1 MSEIICNCT
10 GVTEEEIV
18 KAVKN
23 GATTFEAV
31 GEATEAGTICGGC
44 EEEIQRIIDEN
55 K

>member
-1 MSEIICNCT
+1 MSNVICSCA
-10 GVTEEEIV
+10 GVTEEDII

-31 GEATEAGTICGGC
+31 GEATEAGTICGVC
-44 EEEIQRIIDEN
+44 EDDVKKIIEEN